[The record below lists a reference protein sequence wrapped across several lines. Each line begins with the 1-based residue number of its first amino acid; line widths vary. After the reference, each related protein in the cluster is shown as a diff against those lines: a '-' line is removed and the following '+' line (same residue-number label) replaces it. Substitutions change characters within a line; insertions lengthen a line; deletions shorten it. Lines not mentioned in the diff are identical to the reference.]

1 LPAVP
6 SFTPAAFTFLRG
18 LARHN
23 EKPWF
28 EAHRAQYEAA
38 VLAPMREF
46 VEEVDVRLATLIPE
60 LEGHPKRSLFR
71 IHRDVRFSRNKQ
83 PYKTNA
89 ACQFFHRDA
98 GRTGAVQAAGL
109 YFQIAPGDSFV
120 AGGIWMPPRPQL
132 QQLRDALI
140 EDVAGFEAVVL
151 DRGFRRRFGGLDEEG
166 MLVRLPRGVQPGH
179 PAERWLRFTSFT
191 VTQPLADADVL
202 APRLADR
209 VAKAY
214 SAMVPLIRWLN
225 GALGFSSAAAR

>member
-1 LPAVP
+1 MPPTP

-23 EKPWF
+23 AKPWF
-28 EAHRAQYEAA
+28 EAHRAQYDAA

-46 VEEVDVRLATLIPE
+46 VEEMDVRLAALIPE

-71 IHRDVRFSRNKQ
+71 IHRDVRFSKDKR

-132 QQLRDALI
+132 QQVREALMA
-140 EDVAGFEAVVL
+140 DVEAFEAIVL
-151 DRGFRRRFGGLDEEG
+151 DRGFRRRFGALDEEQ
-166 MLVRLPRGVQPGH
+166 MLVRLPRGVRPGH
-179 PAERWLRFTSFT
+179 PAEPWLRYVSFT
-191 VTQPLADADVL
+191 VTEPLADDQVL
-202 APRLADR
+202 SPRVLDHVTKSYA
-209 VAKAY
+209 
-214 SAMVPLIRWLN
+214 AMVPLIRWLN
-225 GALGFSSAAAR
+225 NALGFPAASER